1 MSAPVVPKILTA
13 IAVVTMIMSG
23 VAFVVALV
31 LNAFV
36 LDKYSAYGEVPVPG
50 SSTLHLPAGD
60 VTISFHTQVIG
71 STNGGLPIPNLK
83 FSVDPPAGVPEPV
96 VTENIGS
103 TTTVNN
109 DARVRVWVARVAEE
123 GDYRVSTDGN
133 VSAFLSPRLAFG
145 HGSPVPNLP
154 WWAAGLF
161 GVAVVDL
168 VIARVWAAKV
178 RRRPNPVGPAPTF
191 TIDSGP
197 SFTPTDD
204 GIRIQQLKTL
214 AALRDSGALTQDE
227 FEAEKRRLLGT

>member
-1 MSAPVVPKILTA
+1 MSAPVVPRILTVV
-13 IAVVTMIMSG
+13 AVVTMIVSG

-36 LDKYSAYGEVPVPG
+36 LDKYSAYGEVQIPG
-50 SSTLHLPAGD
+50 SATLHLPAGE

-83 FSVDPPAGVPEPV
+83 FSMDPPAGVPEPV

-109 DARVRVWVARVAEE
+109 DARVRVWTAEVAEE

-145 HGSPVPNLP
+145 HGSPVPDLP
-154 WWAAGLF
+154 WWAAALF

-168 VIARVWAAKV
+168 VIAPPAQPGRTDADLHHRLGSVV
-178 RRRPNPVGPAPTF
+178 HPDRRREPDPAAQNAC
-191 TIDSGP
+191 
-197 SFTPTDD
+197 
-204 GIRIQQLKTL
+204 R
-214 AALRDSGALTQDE
+214 AA
-227 FEAEKRRLLGT
+227 